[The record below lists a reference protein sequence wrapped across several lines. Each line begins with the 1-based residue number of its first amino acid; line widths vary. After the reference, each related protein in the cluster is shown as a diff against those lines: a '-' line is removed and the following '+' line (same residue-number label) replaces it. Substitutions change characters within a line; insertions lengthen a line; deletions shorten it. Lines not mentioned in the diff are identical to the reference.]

1 MKRQLKSGEIS
12 NAEYQKRWM
21 PLHRKMDDIKTG
33 VNIFVAI
40 SLNSIFPGIGD
51 RPGVGEVEVF
61 LSRI

>member
-33 VNIFVAI
+33 VNNFVAI

-51 RPGVGEVEVF
+51 RPGVGEVEIF